1 MQNRGMFPYRRQG
14 PKKRKGNPPRRGRGP
29 ARPLPNS
36 ARELIPIL
44 QPTTKALAQVLAGRS
59 GDSGQLAHAQTVL
72 AHAER
77 LVADRQANRLNPAE
91 REELLEQIAR
101 LKLTIADAESEA
113 ESEADDD
120 EVQRPA
126 PAAVGRDRLRE
137 MALALGSPRPV
148 QAPPQPAPSAELLTA
163 DLPTEPEPAGERA
176 STEPPSDGE
185 QTLPS
190 KSEQNHRAGR
200 LQLSGSAGEAATTA
214 VTLRGPI
221 RRRGGRPP
229 TRLKAVP
236 ASDRESGPA
245 SRPDPGP
252 ADTTAAPVAPA
263 DPSAE
268 QPGAGNGHPSG
279 GHPSSGHASGE
290 TAGQPPAATPAP
302 AERHSR
308 ERARRK
314 GIPEGW
320 VIDDDGFVVPG
331 PA

>member
-29 ARPLPNS
+29 TRPLPNS

-113 ESEADDD
+113 ENEAEED

-126 PAAVGRDRLRE
+126 PIAVGRDRLRE
-137 MALALGSPRPV
+137 MALALGSPRPA
-148 QAPPQPAPSAELLTA
+148 QAPPEAPSASPAAAHSLVEAEPAGDDAL
-163 DLPTEPEPAGERA
+163 PEPAV
-176 STEPPSDGE
+176 DGDE
-185 QTLPS
+185 ALPS

-200 LQLSGSAGEAATTA
+200 LQLSGSAGEAAATA

-229 TRLKAVP
+229 TRLKPVNVSDDEP
-236 ASDRESGPA
+236 APA
-245 SRPDPGP
+245 SRPEP
-252 ADTTAAPVAPA
+252 AADAAAPVAPA
-263 DPSAE
+263 GPPAD
-268 QPGAGNGHPSG
+268 QPGAGNGHPS
-279 GHPSSGHASGE
+279 AE
-290 TAGQPPAATPAP
+290 TTSAPAAAGSEPTNGP
-302 AERHSR
+302 ERL
-308 ERARRK
+308 RRK